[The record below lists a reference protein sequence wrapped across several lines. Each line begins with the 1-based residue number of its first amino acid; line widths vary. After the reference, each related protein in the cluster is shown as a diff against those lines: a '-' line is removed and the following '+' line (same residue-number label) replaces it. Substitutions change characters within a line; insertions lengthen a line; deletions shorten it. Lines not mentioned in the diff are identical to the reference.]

1 MATISRNFSPARTF
15 TPKKAT
21 RSLTD
26 VYMDYIKNRKND
38 RIFWYMSAIIYIPCL
53 FMVVSTF
60 AMAAITPNYIWF
72 IGLTMLM
79 FFANVVAH
87 IAETK
92 NTFYIPLYHATIV
105 LMTIIPIITY
115 FIVSA

>member
-1 MATISRNFSPARTF
+1 MTITVQNSTV
-15 TPKKAT
+15 TKTEKKAS
-21 RSLTD
+21 RSITQI
-26 VYMDYIKNRKND
+26 YMDYIANREND

-60 AMAAITPNYIWF
+60 AMAMITPNYIWF
-72 IGLTMLM
+72 IGLTMMM

-92 NTFYIPLYHATIV
+92 NTFYIPLYHATIFA
-105 LMTIIPIITY
+105 MMIIPIIT
-115 FIVSA
+115 FFVA